1 MKKRAVPLI
10 IIVLALITAVL
21 TVINLNSGENVA
33 PGTLRINGR
42 VTEIS
47 GLELTAVQGTVVN
60 AKGQERQ
67 IDAQGVCLS
76 ELLAGTKGTATVTA
90 VDNFGAQ
97 VQENEREQSFLLM
110 EEDGSLRL
118 VVFGDTD
125 SKRAVKNVV
134 RIDTN

>member
-1 MKKRAVPLI
+1 M
-10 IIVLALITAVL
+10 L
-21 TVINLNSGENVA
+21 TVINLNSGEDVS

-47 GLELTAVQGTVVN
+47 GIGLRPVQGTVVN

-76 ELLAGTKGTATVTA
+76 ELLAGTEGTATVTA
-90 VDNFGAQ
+90 VDNFSAQ
-97 VQENEREQSFLLM
+97 VQENEREQSWLLM